1 MADDKEKK
9 GRSSHI
15 FLKLVVILVLAAG
28 VVYLGAN
35 VVKIEAL
42 KSVDVIGMAIEKFAK

>member
-9 GRSSHI
+9 GRSSHVL
-15 FLKLVVILVLAAG
+15 LKLVMIVVLVAG
-28 VVYLGAN
+28 VIYQGAN

-42 KSVDVIGMAIEKFAK
+42 KRVDVIGMAIEKFAK